1 MVQLVFAHFQRRPK
15 SAKLVPTQA
24 LIQLV
29 VVRNERQS
37 RPSLTQHTDAMHLVI
52 LPIKE
57 LAVKLIVHY
66 NYRRWAIELRFI
78 LANIYWKICVI
89 FVLFSFIN

>member
-1 MVQLVFAHFQRRPK
+1 MVQLVFAQFQRRPK

-37 RPSLTQHTDAMHLVI
+37 SPSLTQHTDAMHLVI

-57 LAVKLIVHY
+57 LAVKLIVLY
-66 NYRRWAIELRFI
+66 NYRRWANRAQSHFGKYILEDLRDLCPI
-78 LANIYWKICVI
+78 
-89 FVLFSFIN
+89 